1 MSDNS
6 NVNNW
11 TDEETRLLIS
21 IWSQEQA
28 QRTDVS
34 DLGKKTHMF
43 REIAAK
49 MLENSFQRSE
59 NQCRSRIH
67 VLKRKYLQCRANQ
80 STGKDSRQCSYYEE
94 LDAVFASSPVTSPLQ
109 LPGIPSGLDSG
120 AVQKTETPSDSAT
133 DEAKPGP
140 SEFNAQS
147 ILLLLLFIRQHW
159 DLYRANHRSLLFQTV
174 HREFQASGYEI
185 SCEKLKKKW
194 NNLLVTYKRAKE
206 RCKGNGKAKIAWE
219 YYELMDSILTE
230 RPSPPPAGQNGT
242 SVQEVS
248 GDTSTRGTAQPSSQ
262 EQGTPAHGVSDEI
275 VKPVGTDDTSATVQ
289 TASLEGAASLK
300 GAPLV
305 ASEKILVFQRMYK
318 EEAAA
323 EFSTQTTLLLIQCVS
338 RHWDL
343 YSANNRSQ
351 LFHTVSKE
359 LQLHGIQLSSEKLR
373 KKWNNLIVTYKR
385 AKERSE
391 IAGKPRT
398 TWEYF
403 QLMDNLFSKKGIPP
417 PPAAPISTTCL
428 FPTPLKLETAAP
440 TATPLQP
447 ALSLP
452 SSSVILL
459 PISTPSSFALPQTR
473 PVISV
478 QTPWPS
484 QSTVLTPAPSLGPT
498 VPAVSRIQQSPPK
511 KRVKKAA
518 VNVAAAFVTQQTE
531 QVREHS
537 KMLESLME
545 MHESKTKGAE
555 QRKRRCEQ
563 REKRRERREIAM
575 LRALNQISSKQDR
588 VIQLLQKLAEKP

>member
-80 STGKDSRQCSYYEE
+80 STGKDSRQCLYYKE
-94 LDAVFASSPVTSPLQ
+94 LDAVFASSPVTSPQQ
-109 LPGIPSGLDSG
+109 LPGNPSGLDSG
-120 AVQKTETPSDSAT
+120 VVQKTENPSDSAT

-219 YYELMDSILTE
+219 YYE
-230 RPSPPPAGQNGT
+230 
-242 SVQEVS
+242 VQ
-248 GDTSTRGTAQPSSQ
+248 P
-262 EQGTPAHGVSDEI
+262 
-275 VKPVGTDDTSATVQ
+275 
-289 TASLEGAASLK
+289 
-300 GAPLV
+300 
-305 ASEKILVFQRMYK
+305 
-318 EEAAA
+318 AA

-385 AKERSE
+385 ARERSG

-417 PPAAPISTTCL
+417 PPAAPISTSCL

-484 QSTVLTPAPSLGPT
+484 QSTVLTPAPSLGST

-518 VNVAAAFVTQQTE
+518 MNVATAFETQQTE
-531 QVREHS
+531 QVRKHS

-545 MHESKTKGAE
+545 MHESKMKGAG